1 MAKPLVDPTLPF
13 PSRLFQAATALAGP
27 DQQDGS
33 ASRSRRGQLQG
44 LRTPFRSQGRADQ
57 WRHQGRGL
65 LNEARRQA
73 VVQLGGLDAWS
84 TTPRG
89 SSCKI
94 SILDITTADFDKT
107 YKTNAYAMLWIS
119 KGGDTAPEARIHDR
133 QRRLGQRRL
142 GQRLRARRE
151 PAAGRS
157 RVIRPPGVR
166 RGRRSG
172 WTIAAPIKPRLQWP
186 GFFST
191 YVDWR
196 IATSPILVKTVSRRH
211 AGRKA

>member
-94 SILDITTADFDKT
+94 SILDITTADFDET
-107 YKTNAYAMLWIS
+107 YKTNVYAMLWIS

-133 QRRLGQRRL
+133 QRRL

-172 WTIAAPIKPRLQWP
+172 WTIAAPIKTSVAMARL
-186 GFFST
+186 FFNLCRLANS
-191 YVDWR
+191 D
-196 IATSPILVKTVSRRH
+196 IADF
-211 AGRKA
+211 GENC